1 MHHGIFGSG
10 AGGWHLTSVEV
21 AILAAFI
28 SSSLF
33 TLVLQTLRD
42 QYRLRRLFHG
52 WQAIFLSNNDVY
64 FGKIKNIN
72 RDDVTL
78 IKVYY
83 LKSDNEDITPENVN
97 FKRSRVRKLG
107 GEIHAPEDAM
117 IINRSQ
123 ILFIENLKDSAP
135 IVKDM
140 EKVDKVRSRIEPL
153 LEQIRRDKKK
163 GKLVDLEDEN
173 A

>member
-1 MHHGIFGSG
+1 MHHETLYLIASE
-10 AGGWHLTSVEV
+10 WHLTSVQV
-21 AILAAFI
+21 AIIAAFI

-33 TLVLQTLRD
+33 TLVLQSLRD

-52 WQAIFLSNNDVY
+52 WQAIFLSNSDVY

-72 RDDVTL
+72 RDDITL

-83 LKSDNEDITPENVN
+83 LRSEKDTITPENVN
-97 FKRSRVRKLG
+97 FKRSRVQKLG
-107 GEIHAPEDAM
+107 GEVHAPEDAM

-123 ILFIENLKDSAP
+123 ILFIENLKNSAP

-140 EKVDKVRSRIEPL
+140 EKVDAVRAEIEPL
-153 LEQIRRDKKK
+153 LKSIQRDKKK
-163 GKLVDLEDEN
+163 GKLIDLEED

>member
-1 MHHGIFGSG
+1 MHQEIFGLIPG
-10 AGGWHLTSVEV
+10 DWHLTSIQV
-21 AILAAFI
+21 AIIAAFI

-33 TLVLQTLRD
+33 TLVLQSLRD

-72 RDDVTL
+72 HDDITL

-83 LKSDNEDITPENVN
+83 LRSEKETITPQNVN
-97 FKRSRVRKLG
+97 FKRSRVQKLG

-123 ILFIENLKDSAP
+123 ILFIENLKDTAP

-140 EKVDKVRSRIEPL
+140 GKVDAVRSEIEPML
-153 LEQIRRDKKK
+153 KRINRDKKK
-163 GKLVDLEDEN
+163 SRLIDLDDEV